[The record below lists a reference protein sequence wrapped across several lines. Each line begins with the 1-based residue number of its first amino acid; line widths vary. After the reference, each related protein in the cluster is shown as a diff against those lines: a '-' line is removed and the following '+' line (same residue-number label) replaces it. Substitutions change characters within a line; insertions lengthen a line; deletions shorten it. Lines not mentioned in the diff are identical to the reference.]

1 MIPGATYHITH
12 PYGEVDLEADDGGRV
27 FSTEDIGALTTPA
40 DFSLALDSPI
50 FSNLLQWDGADAP
63 AGYLGDPAVDHTVTG
78 SPNGKN
84 FFRVEG
90 PAGSFGPNQ
99 ACEGVTDGS
108 CVETNL
114 FSIVGKYAQTSGV
127 QTMRAAYVDA
137 TDPYSD
143 YLEVFATSRPGQK
156 IMLSGVGIGTTQ
168 MKGVTTGRGDLYYA
182 KVLVPGAVPVEVKA
196 TNQTDGTSWTTK
208 VTDLVDVT
216 AARYDTSNNML
227 TVAATSSKPNAVLTI
242 PGGQPIVANG
252 VLNQIPMATP
262 PLNIVVKSD
271 AGGSDSEPVRLI
283 GADFQSVVVTA
294 VGAANPATAIP
305 GQTVALE
312 STGSSGDITS
322 YAWTQ
327 VGGPKVTL
335 NGANT
340 DVATFVAPTGA
351 STDLTFEL
359 ATASA
364 GGLSTAKTQ
373 VGVHVQ
379 SGAAPVANAGADQNA
394 IVETQIT
401 LDGTSSLYATSYA
414 WTQTGGPTVTLNG
427 ANMSIASF
435 EMPNSNTPLTFT
447 LTAKAGTTTSTDT
460 VVITKK
466 QDIVTIARAEF
477 RARGGSLRV
486 DGTSSLF
493 SVPNVVS
500 IYLSDGV
507 AGTHPVKAIGTIIA
521 DPTLGDYSFRI
532 DSGVVLPANAKLD
545 IYTSRGGVLENVA
558 VTFK

>member
-1 MIPGATYHITH
+1 
-12 PYGEVDLEADDGGRV
+12 
-27 FSTEDIGALTTPA
+27 
-40 DFSLALDSPI
+40 
-50 FSNLLQWDGADAP
+50 
-63 AGYLGDPAVDHTVTG
+63 
-78 SPNGKN
+78 
-84 FFRVEG
+84 
-90 PAGSFGPNQ
+90 
-99 ACEGVTDGS
+99 
-108 CVETNL
+108 
-114 FSIVGKYAQTSGV
+114 
-127 QTMRAAYVDA
+127 
-137 TDPYSD
+137 
-143 YLEVFATSRPGQK
+143 
-156 IMLSGVGIGTTQ
+156 
-168 MKGVTTGRGDLYYA
+168 LYYA
-182 KVLVPGAVPVEVKA
+182 KVLVPGAAPVEVKA

-216 AARYDTSNNML
+216 AARYDVVSKTL
-227 TVAATSSKPNAVLTI
+227 TVAANSSVPGAVLTAV
-242 PGGQPIVANG
+242 PGGPIVAG
-252 VLNQIPMATP
+252 GTLNQIPLDSA

-271 AGGSDSEPVRLI
+271 RGGSDSEPVRLI

-294 VGAANPATAIP
+294 VATANPATAIP

-322 YAWTQ
+322 YSWKQ
-327 VGGPKVTL
+327 IGGPAVTL
-335 NGANT
+335 NGAT
-340 DVATFVAPTGA
+340 SDVATFVAPAT
-351 STDLTFEL
+351 SSDLTFEL
-359 ATASA
+359 TTGSA

-379 SGAAPVANAGADQNA
+379 SGAAPVANAGADQSA

-401 LDGTSSLYATSYA
+401 LDGTNSLYATSYA

-447 LTAKAGTTTSTDT
+447 LTAKAGTASSTDT
-460 VVITKK
+460 VTITKK
-466 QDIVTIARAEF
+466 QDIVTITRAEF

>member
-1 MIPGATYHITH
+1 M
-12 PYGEVDLEADDGGRV
+12 
-27 FSTEDIGALTTPA
+27 
-40 DFSLALDSPI
+40 
-50 FSNLLQWDGADAP
+50 
-63 AGYLGDPAVDHTVTG
+63 
-78 SPNGKN
+78 
-84 FFRVEG
+84 
-90 PAGSFGPNQ
+90 
-99 ACEGVTDGS
+99 
-108 CVETNL
+108 
-114 FSIVGKYAQTSGV
+114 
-127 QTMRAAYVDA
+127 
-137 TDPYSD
+137 
-143 YLEVFATSRPGQK
+143 
-156 IMLSGVGIGTTQ
+156 
-168 MKGVTTGRGDLYYA
+168 
-182 KVLVPGAVPVEVKA
+182 
-196 TNQTDGTSWTTK
+196 
-208 VTDLVDVT
+208 
-216 AARYDTSNNML
+216 
-227 TVAATSSKPNAVLTI
+227 
-242 PGGQPIVANG
+242 
-252 VLNQIPMATP
+252 
-262 PLNIVVKSD
+262 
-271 AGGSDSEPVRLI
+271 
-283 GADFQSVVVTA
+283 
-294 VGAANPATAIP
+294 
-305 GQTVALE
+305 
-312 STGSSGDITS
+312 
-322 YAWTQ
+322 
-327 VGGPKVTL
+327 TL
-335 NGANT
+335 NGAT
-340 DVATFVAPTGA
+340 SDVATFVAPTGA

-359 ATASA
+359 TTASA

-414 WTQTGGPTVTLNG
+414 WTQTGGPMVTLNG

-466 QDIVTIARAEF
+466 QDIVTITRAEY

>member
-1 MIPGATYHITH
+1 
-12 PYGEVDLEADDGGRV
+12 
-27 FSTEDIGALTTPA
+27 
-40 DFSLALDSPI
+40 
-50 FSNLLQWDGADAP
+50 
-63 AGYLGDPAVDHTVTG
+63 
-78 SPNGKN
+78 
-84 FFRVEG
+84 
-90 PAGSFGPNQ
+90 
-99 ACEGVTDGS
+99 
-108 CVETNL
+108 
-114 FSIVGKYAQTSGV
+114 
-127 QTMRAAYVDA
+127 
-137 TDPYSD
+137 
-143 YLEVFATSRPGQK
+143 
-156 IMLSGVGIGTTQ
+156 
-168 MKGVTTGRGDLYYA
+168 
-182 KVLVPGAVPVEVKA
+182 
-196 TNQTDGTSWTTK
+196 
-208 VTDLVDVT
+208 
-216 AARYDTSNNML
+216 
-227 TVAATSSKPNAVLTI
+227 
-242 PGGQPIVANG
+242 
-252 VLNQIPMATP
+252 
-262 PLNIVVKSD
+262 LNIVVKSD

-294 VGAANPATAIP
+294 VGAANPANAIP

-322 YAWTQ
+322 YSWKQ
-327 VGGPKVTL
+327 IGGTPVTL
-335 NGANT
+335 NGAT
-340 DVATFVAPTGA
+340 SDVATFVAPTGA

-359 ATASA
+359 TTASA

-414 WTQTGGPTVTLNG
+414 WTQTGGPLVTLNG

-466 QDIVTIARAEF
+466 QDIVTITRAEY

>member
-1 MIPGATYHITH
+1 
-12 PYGEVDLEADDGGRV
+12 
-27 FSTEDIGALTTPA
+27 
-40 DFSLALDSPI
+40 LDSPV
-50 FSNLLQWDGADAP
+50 FNNLLQWDADAP

-78 SPNGKN
+78 SPTGNN
-84 FFRVEG
+84 IFRVEG

-99 ACEGVTDGS
+99 ACPEVTDGS
-108 CVETNL
+108 CVQTDL

-156 IMLSGVGIGTTQ
+156 IMLTGAGIGTTQ

-182 KVLVPGAVPVEVKA
+182 KVLVPGNAPVEVKA
-196 TNQTDGTSWTTK
+196 TNQTDGTSWTAKVSDLVT
-208 VTDLVDVT
+208 VTD
-216 AARYDTSNNML
+216 ARYDTSNNML

-242 PGGQPIVANG
+242 PGGQTIAGNG
-252 VLNQIPMATP
+252 FLNQIPMATP

-283 GADFQSVVVTA
+283 GSDFQSVVQA
-294 VGAANPATAIP
+294 
-305 GQTVALE
+305 VALE

-322 YAWTQ
+322 YVWKQLT
-327 VGGPKVTL
+327 GPAVTL
-335 NGANT
+335 TGANT

-351 STDLTFEL
+351 SSDLTFEL
-359 ATASA
+359 TTTSA
-364 GGLSTAKTQ
+364 GGLSTAKSQ
-373 VGVHVQ
+373 VAVHVQ
-379 SGAAPVANAGADQNA
+379 SNAAPVANAGLDQNA
-394 IVETQIT
+394 IVETNVT

-435 EMPNSNTPLTFT
+435 EMPSVSNTTTLTFQLKAT
-447 LTAKAGTTTSTDT
+447 AGTTVSYDT
-460 VVITKK
+460 VTITKVP
-466 QDIVTIARAEF
+466 DVVTISRAEF
-477 RARGGSLRV
+477 RRSNGSLRV

-500 IYLSDGV
+500 IYISDGV

-545 IYTSRGGVLENVA
+545 IFTSRGGVLENVT
-558 VTFK
+558 VTVK